1 VMRRHPP
8 RVMAPP
14 HRGVLQLRIVS
25 DAVTVLIVDDE
36 ARSRSATRA
45 VVTET
50 DGFEALAEAASGEE
64 ALEAAVA
71 LRPRLVLV
79 DASLPGLDGEETSRR
94 VRAALPDAV
103 VLLLSAKERDELS
116 SARPR
121 AIWAST
127 PGRAQNA

>member
-1 VMRRHPP
+1 
-8 RVMAPP
+8 
-14 HRGVLQLRIVS
+14 
-25 DAVTVLIVDDE
+25 
-36 ARSRSATRA
+36 
-45 VVTET
+45 VTET

-79 DASLPGLDGEETSRR
+79 DASMPGLDGEETSRR

-116 SARPR
+116 SARLR